1 MIKKYEIITVED
13 HKRIKALRS
22 FSVQGRYVNAGD
34 VGGIVYDEN
43 TLSQG
48 GNAWIFSGNL
58 NYPSIRVSG
67 DSIVDTNGYEGAVT
81 RPRPFVNIAG
91 TSALIGAHEFVTGG
105 TSAAKVLA
113 VGDVEQG
120 NVTAVAGSK
129 YEESKVPDANVI
141 RLKSLIYMGGVSVDV
156 TLAGEGYEMRVLR
169 YDAEKKMVSES
180 GYGNHAST
188 EGAYY
193 IGISIRKAPAAGTV
207 PADITAA
214 TVPADT
220 TAATVP
226 ADITAAKVT
235 IPSTAPESTINIKDS
250 RIEFDYTSPMTVA
263 TEVNAANT
271 PYTDVFKSVIDGS
284 NISISKTGDRAFVAN
299 ILADV
304 IKCNVEWQLVSANS
318 LLIGNFYNIGRLV
331 NDGSYSFAVS
341 YVTKD
346 KINARDCY
354 TFTQSGQ
361 VIPEDVLSTLPVSF
375 PFKFIRC
382 NVEHGLF
389 YHNPVNRNVYTDIDF
404 EKALTDLSEPL
415 ANDDLILAS
424 GEKQGMYRVV
434 SKNTLA
440 MGPLVEDIH
449 SVKNLDLTAIGDD
462 TLSVEIYK
470 DAYLEGAFTLES
482 PQVYGGSFGHD
493 RSTDLKPHMAA
504 VRGAFNTQEVGQI
517 ITGTV
522 EDKNTMIIAAPV
534 RVNGIHGMEID
545 GLTGSGVTATL
556 AFTDIR
562 GKIAAVGAHS
572 NDVSKPTEYGAKFHQ
587 AYITFSK
594 EGSPVTED
602 DLKGIVIRTFN
613 GCKVV
618 NTKETAIVV
627 KGSVRVEGNAAV
639 YDSSISGS
647 GYFGGNSVT
656 ENANVN
662 GSMLIKDDAVF
673 APVAEADKSDSC
685 ICLEDRARFLA
696 TSRADANTVIMK
708 GDTVF
713 SGHKTSATVVLIMR
727 DNARCEGSISGSGA
741 LTMNGDSHISAGSL
755 SANGDI
761 TVTGDYKQ
769 TAARAFYGK
778 RVISNESEPTYDNNV
793 KTQYDF

>member
-1 MIKKYEIITVED
+1 MIKKYEIITVEG
-13 HKRIKALRS
+13 HKRVKALRS
-22 FSVQGRYVNAGD
+22 FRVQGRYVNVGD

-43 TLSQG
+43 TLSQE

-58 NYPSIRVSG
+58 NYPSIRVGG

-81 RPRPFVNIAG
+81 DPRPFVNITG
-91 TSALIGAHEFVTGG
+91 TSALIGAHEFVTGKA
-105 TSAAKVLA
+105 SAAKVLA

-120 NVTAVAGSK
+120 NVTATVGSK
-129 YEESKVPDANVI
+129 YNESKVPDANTLRTKVA
-141 RLKSLIYMGGVSVDV
+141 YYNGMGPLTIAV
-156 TLAGEGYEMRVLR
+156 AGEGYEAKVLT
-169 YDAEKKMVSES
+169 YDRDGKLTYES
-180 GYGNHAST
+180 AFST
-188 EGAYY
+188 GVNATDKNAYY
-193 IGISIRKAPAAGTV
+193 YAIVIRKTPA
-207 PADITAA
+207 
-214 TVPADT
+214 
-220 TAATVP
+220 AATVP
-226 ADITAAKVT
+226 ADIVAANVT
-235 IPSTAPESTINIKDS
+235 IPSTVMESTINIKDS
-250 RIEFDYTSPMTVA
+250 RIEFNYTSAMTIA
-263 TEVNAANT
+263 TKVNAANT
-271 PYTDVFKSVIDGS
+271 TYIDAYKSVIDGS
-284 NISISKTGDRAFVAN
+284 NISISKTGNGAFAAN

-304 IKCNVEWQLVSANS
+304 IKCNVEWRLVSASS

-341 YVTKD
+341 YETKN

-354 TFTQSGQ
+354 TFTQSER
-361 VIPEDVLSTLPVSF
+361 VIPKDTLSALSTDF

-389 YHNPVNRNVYTDIDF
+389 YHNPVNRNVYTGIDF

-415 ANDDLILAS
+415 ANADLILAS
-424 GEKQGMYRVV
+424 GERRGMYRVV
-434 SKNTLA
+434 SESTRA

-449 SVKNLDLTAIGDD
+449 SVKNLNLTAVGAN
-462 TLSVEIYK
+462 TQSVEIYK
-470 DAYLEGAFTLES
+470 DAYLEGAFTLEG

-493 RSTDLKPHMAA
+493 RSTDLKPHMVA

-522 EDKNTMIIAAPV
+522 EDENTMIIATPV
-534 RVNGIHGMEID
+534 RVNGLHGMEID

-562 GKIAAVGAHS
+562 GKIAAVDAHS
-572 NDVSKPTEYGAKFHQ
+572 NDVLKLMEDDVKFHQ
-587 AYITFSK
+587 AYIAFSK
-594 EGSPVTED
+594 VGSPVTED

-627 KGSVRVEGNAAV
+627 KGNIRVEDNAAV

-662 GSMLIKDDAVF
+662 GSMLIKDNAVF
-673 APVAEADKSDSC
+673 TPVAEANKSDSC
-685 ICLEDRARFLA
+685 IYLEDRARFLA

-708 GDTVF
+708 GGAVF
-713 SGHKTSATVVLIMR
+713 SGRKISSTVALIMR
-727 DNARCEGSISGSGA
+727 DNARCEGDISGSGV
-741 LTMNGDSHISAGSL
+741 LTMNDDSHISAGSL

-761 TVTGDYKQ
+761 TVTGEYKQ
-769 TAARAFYGK
+769 TSARVFYGK
-778 RVISNESEPTYDNNV
+778 RVISDESEPTYDNNV
-793 KTQYDF
+793 KTKYDF

>member
-1 MIKKYEIITVED
+1 MIKKYEIITVEGR
-13 HKRIKALRS
+13 KRVKALRS
-22 FSVQGRYVNAGD
+22 FSVQGRYVNVGD

-43 TLSQG
+43 TLSQE

-58 NYPSIRVSG
+58 NYPSIRVGG

-81 RPRPFVNIAG
+81 DPRPFVNITG
-91 TSALIGAHEFVTGG
+91 TSALIGAHEFVTGKA
-105 TSAAKVLA
+105 SAAKVLA

-120 NVTAVAGSK
+120 NVTAVVGSK
-129 YEESKVPDANVI
+129 YEESKVPDANTLRTKVMYYNGMGPLTIAVAGGGYEAKVLTYDRDGKLTYESAFSTEVNATDKNAYYYAVVI
-141 RLKSLIYMGGVSVDV
+141 RKTS
-156 TLAGEGYEMRVLR
+156 A
-169 YDAEKKMVSES
+169 
-180 GYGNHAST
+180 
-188 EGAYY
+188 
-193 IGISIRKAPAAGTV
+193 
-207 PADITAA
+207 
-214 TVPADT
+214 
-220 TAATVP
+220 AATVP
-226 ADITAAKVT
+226 ADIVAANVT
-235 IPSTAPESTINIKDS
+235 IPSTAFESTINIKDS
-250 RIEFDYTSPMTVA
+250 RIEFNYTSAMTIA
-263 TEVNAANT
+263 TKVNAANT
-271 PYTDVFKSVIDGS
+271 SYIDAYKSVIDGS
-284 NISISKTGDRAFVAN
+284 NISISKTGNGAFVAN

-304 IKCNVEWQLVSANS
+304 IKCNVEWRLVSANS

-341 YVTKD
+341 YAVKN

-354 TFTQSGQ
+354 TFTQSEQ
-361 VIPEDVLSTLPVSF
+361 VIPRDTLSALSTDF

-389 YHNPVNRNVYTDIDF
+389 YHNPINRNVYKDIDF

-415 ANDDLILAS
+415 ANADLILVS

-434 SKNTLA
+434 SKSTRA

-449 SVKNLDLTAIGDD
+449 SVKNLNLTAVGAN
-462 TLSVEIYK
+462 TQSVEIYK
-470 DAYLEGAFTLES
+470 DAYLEGVFTLTG

-493 RSTDLKPHMAA
+493 RSTDLKPHMVA

-522 EDKNTMIIAAPV
+522 EDENTMIIATPV
-534 RVNGIHGMEID
+534 RVNGLHGMEID

-556 AFTDIR
+556 AFTNIR
-562 GKIAAVGAHS
+562 GKIAAVDAHS
-572 NDVSKPTEYGAKFHQ
+572 NDVSKLMEDDVKFHQ

-594 EGSPVTED
+594 VGSPVTED

-627 KGSVRVEGNAAV
+627 KGNIRVEDNAAV

-662 GSMLIKDDAVF
+662 GSMLIKDNAVF
-673 APVAEADKSDSC
+673 APVAEANKSDSC
-685 ICLEDRARFLA
+685 IYLEDRARFLA

-708 GDTVF
+708 GGAVF
-713 SGHKTSATVVLIMR
+713 SGRKISATVVLIMR

-741 LTMNGDSHISAGSL
+741 LTMNDDSHILAGSL

-761 TVTGDYKQ
+761 TVTGRYKQ
-769 TAARAFYGK
+769 TAARVFYGK
-778 RVISNESEPTYDNNV
+778 RVISDESEPTYDNNV

>member
-1 MIKKYEIITVED
+1 MIKKYEIITEGGR
-13 HKRIKALRS
+13 KRVKALRS
-22 FSVQGRYVNAGD
+22 FSVQGRYVNVGD

-43 TLSQG
+43 TLSQE
-48 GNAWIFSGNL
+48 GNAWIFSGAL
-58 NYPSIRVSG
+58 DYPSIRVSG

-81 RPRPFVNIAG
+81 EPRPFVNITG
-91 TSALIGAHEFVTGG
+91 TSALIGAHEFVTGKAS
-105 TSAAKVLA
+105 TAKVLA

-120 NVTAVAGSK
+120 NVAAAVGSK
-129 YEESKVPDANVI
+129 YDESKVPDANVI
-141 RLKSLIYMGGVSVDV
+141 RLKSLIYMGGVSADV

-169 YDAEKKMVSES
+169 YDAEKKMVS
-180 GYGNHAST
+180 GTRYGNRIST

-193 IGISIRKAPAAGTV
+193 IGINIRKTPAA
-207 PADITAA
+207 AA
-214 TVPADT
+214 
-220 TAATVP
+220 VP

-235 IPSTAPESTINIKDS
+235 IPSTALEGTINIKDS
-250 RIEFDYTSPMTVA
+250 RIEFNYTSAMTIA
-263 TEVNAANT
+263 TKVNVANT
-271 PYTDVFKSVIDGS
+271 TYIDVYKSVIDRS
-284 NISISKTGDRAFVAN
+284 NISISKTGNGAFAAN

-304 IKCNVEWQLVSANS
+304 IKCNVEWRLASANS

-331 NDGSYSFAVS
+331 NDGSYSFAVT
-341 YVTKD
+341 YATKN

-354 TFTQSGQ
+354 TFTQSEQ
-361 VIPEDVLSTLPVSF
+361 VIPSGTLSALSTSF

-434 SKNTLA
+434 SKSTRD

-449 SVKNLDLTAIGDD
+449 SVKNLNLTAVGAN
-462 TLSVEIYK
+462 TPFVEIYK
-470 DAYLEGAFTLES
+470 DAYLEGAFTLEG

-493 RSTDLKPHMAA
+493 RSTDLKPHMVA
-504 VRGAFNTQEVGQI
+504 VRGAFNTQVVGQI

-522 EDKNTMIIAAPV
+522 EDKNTMIIATPV

-562 GKIAAVGAHS
+562 GKIAAVGEHS
-572 NDVSKPTEYGAKFHQ
+572 NDVSKLTESDVKFHQ

-594 EGSPVTED
+594 AGSPVTED

-618 NTKETAIVV
+618 NTKKTAIVV
-627 KGSVRVEGNAAV
+627 KGSIRVDDNAAV

-662 GSMLIKDDAVF
+662 GSMLIKDNGVF
-673 APVAEADKSDSC
+673 SPTPEEGKVDSAIHIEDNAKFLAASRAGNTVVYMCGDSEFSGTIAFNTISLAMYGKSRIAGKVSGRGVL
-685 ICLEDRARFLA
+685 ILEDN
-696 TSRADANTVIMK
+696 ADTFGKNVEAYGCIRLVGNYRQTKEKIWT
-708 GDTVF
+708 GRRT
-713 SGHKTSATVVLIMR
+713 
-727 DNARCEGSISGSGA
+727 ISSE
-741 LTMNGDSHISAGSL
+741 
-755 SANGDI
+755 
-761 TVTGDYKQ
+761 
-769 TAARAFYGK
+769 
-778 RVISNESEPTYDNNV
+778 NEPAYDNNV

>member
-1 MIKKYEIITVED
+1 MIKKYEMINEGGK
-13 HKRIKALRS
+13 KRIKALRS
-22 FSVQGRYVNAGD
+22 FHVQGRYVNIGD

-43 TLSQG
+43 TLSQE

-67 DSIVDTNGYEGAVT
+67 DSIVDTNGYEANVT
-81 RPRPFVNIAG
+81 DPRPFVSITG
-91 TSALIGAHEFVTGG
+91 TSALVGAHEFVTG
-105 TSAAKVLA
+105 TVSAAKVLA

-120 NVTAVAGSK
+120 SVAAVIGSG
-129 YEESKVPDANVI
+129 YGESKVPDENVI
-141 RLKSLIYMGGVSVDV
+141 RLKSLIYMGGIHINV
-156 TLAGEGYEMRVLR
+156 TLAGEGYEMCVLR
-169 YDAEKKMVSES
+169 YNAEKKMVSRS
-180 GYGNHAST
+180 DYGNSIGT
-188 EGAYY
+188 DGAYY
-193 IGISIRKAPAAGTV
+193 IGIQIRKTP
-207 PADITAA
+207 
-214 TVPADT
+214 

-226 ADITAAKVT
+226 ADIVAANVT
-235 IPSTAPESTINIKDS
+235 IPPAALESTINIKDS
-250 RIEFDYTSPMTVA
+250 RIEFNYTSAMTIV
-263 TEVNAANT
+263 TKVNVANT
-271 PYTDVFKSVIDGS
+271 TYIDVYKSVIDGS
-284 NISISKTGDRAFVAN
+284 NISISKTGNGAFAAN

-304 IKCNVEWQLVSANS
+304 IKCNVEWRLVSNNS

-341 YVTKD
+341 HVSKN

-354 TFTQSGQ
+354 TFTQSEQ
-361 VIPEDVLSTLPVSF
+361 VIPKDTLSALSVSF

-389 YHNPVNRNVYTDIDF
+389 YHNPINRNVYTDIDF

-415 ANDDLILAS
+415 ANADLILVS

-434 SKNTLA
+434 SKSTRA

-449 SVKNLDLTAIGDD
+449 SVKNLNLTAVGAN
-462 TLSVEIYK
+462 TQSVEIYK
-470 DAYLEGAFTLES
+470 DAYLEGVFTLEGS
-482 PQVYGGSFGHD
+482 QVYGGSFGHD

-522 EDKNTMIIAAPV
+522 ENENTMIIATPV

-562 GKIAAVGAHS
+562 GKIAAVDAHS
-572 NDVSKPTEYGAKFHQ
+572 NDVSKLTEDDVKFHQ

-594 EGSPVTED
+594 VGSPVTED

-618 NTKETAIVV
+618 NTKGAAAVV
-627 KGSVRVEGNAAV
+627 KGDVRVENNAAV
-639 YDSSISGS
+639 YDSPINGS

-656 ENANVN
+656 ENATVVGSICVYDN
-662 GSMLIKDDAVF
+662 GVF
-673 APVAEADKSDSC
+673 APTPEEGRSDSD
-685 ICLEDRARFLA
+685 IRIVDNARFLA
-696 TSRADANTVIMK
+696 ASRSMNTVMYMD
-708 GDTVF
+708 GNSEF
-713 SGHKTSATVVLIMR
+713 SGTIAVDTLSIVMHDRSRIAGKVSGRGVLILE
-727 DNARCEGSISGSGA
+727 DNADTSDKNVEAYGCIRLVGNYRQTKEKIWTGRRTISSE
-741 LTMNGDSHISAGSL
+741 N
-755 SANGDI
+755 
-761 TVTGDYKQ
+761 
-769 TAARAFYGK
+769 
-778 RVISNESEPTYDNNV
+778 EPTYDNNV
-793 KTQYDF
+793 KTKYDF